1 MDYSKIGELIKK
13 ERKLKSWTQTE
24 LADKLCVSEKT
35 VSKWENGNGVPD
47 TDTLP
52 KLCELFDISL
62 VELLNGER
70 TAEENYKE
78 KAEDQLLDLQKR
90 KEELDKQLLAAEISI
105 GSMATVVTT
114 SLVMIA
120 SLIEMHTGL
129 RVGLIGLGAA
139 TGLSGILIALKIE
152 QLAGYYHCEKCDTKY
167 IPKYSK
173 MMMAPHKGR
182 TRKMTCPCCKEKS
195 WQKKVI
201 K

>member
-90 KEELDKQLLAAEISI
+90 KEELDKG
-105 GSMATVVTT
+105 GS
-114 SLVMIA
+114 S
-120 SLIEMHTGL
+120 
-129 RVGLIGLGAA
+129 
-139 TGLSGILIALKIE
+139 
-152 QLAGYYHCEKCDTKY
+152 
-167 IPKYSK
+167 
-173 MMMAPHKGR
+173 
-182 TRKMTCPCCKEKS
+182 
-195 WQKKVI
+195 
-201 K
+201 